1 MRRVIVFFSILVIS
15 VFFITSVGAHG
26 RISILQVNGEPAR
39 ANTIADD
46 VANASIKVPLD
57 IAPKAYVVNTPITFS
72 VDTTFLPQGT
82 NSVFQ
87 WEFGDGGISAKG
99 VSVKHN
105 YTKSGTYT
113 VTVVETPSTG
123 QPTMTLSVSVKPTAD
138 YTAPFAKI
146 VANGKSIEDP
156 LLDYVEIKPGKTV
169 VFDAGKS
176 TGSIKIY
183 AWDFGDKKTGEGKT
197 VSHPY
202 DRQTYFPAYAL
213 LRVTDENGLTADADV
228 IVDTPLGNPSPL
240 AGIFDAIRE
249 FFTNLFAKKG

>member
-1 MRRVIVFFSILVIS
+1 MKRAIIFFS
-15 VFFITSVGAHG
+15 VFFFATVIGQPVAAHG

-46 VANASIKVPLD
+46 VANAGIKVPLD
-57 IAPKAYVVNTPITFS
+57 IAPKSYVINLPITFS
-72 VDTTFLPQGT
+72 VDTTFLPQET
-82 NSVFQ
+82 KSSFQ
-87 WEFGDGGISAKG
+87 WDFGDGGIPTKG
-99 VSVKHN
+99 VSATHN

-113 VTVVETPSTG
+113 VTIIQTPSTG
-123 QPTMTLSVSVKPTAD
+123 QPMMTLSISVKPSAG

-169 VFDAGKS
+169 VFDASKS
-176 TGSIKIY
+176 TGSLKTY
-183 AWDFGDKKTGEGKT
+183 TWDFGDKKTGEGKSI
-197 VSHPY
+197 SHPY
-202 DRQTYFPAYAL
+202 GRQTFFPAYTL
-213 LRVTDENGLTADADV
+213 LRVTDENGLTADTDV

-249 FFTNLFAKKG
+249 FFTNLFAKKS